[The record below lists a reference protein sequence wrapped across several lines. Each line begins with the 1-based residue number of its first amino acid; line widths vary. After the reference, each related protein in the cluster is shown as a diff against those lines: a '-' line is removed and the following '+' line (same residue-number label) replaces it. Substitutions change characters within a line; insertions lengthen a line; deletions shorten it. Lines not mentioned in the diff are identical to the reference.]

1 MGSQVKADEKYEF
14 HENTFKKAILATA
27 KSTDDEK
34 SSILNI
40 KLIFMH
46 LKSQSKKLD
55 NDVENVLKKLLSTI
69 PAENAGNIIDD
80 IEAIIAVKLD
90 IGINKVLVN
99 YLADVLTDNENDV
112 LRKKSYKILNQNRHL
127 LSEESKNVVEN
138 EQLITTKRVSY
149 ENFLQ
154 HIKNGFKVNVSFFN
168 ELDLQTAKTI
178 EIISE
183 IEKREVQKIPKCF
196 VKRYLDF
203 INSLTFKSESLI
215 LIASVLIEGGYVTL
229 KFAL

>member
-14 HENTFKKAILATA
+14 HENTFKKAILTTA
-27 KSTDDEK
+27 ESTDDEK

-46 LKSQSKKLD
+46 LKSKSKKLD

-69 PAENAGNIIDD
+69 PAENAGSIIDD

-154 HIKNGFKVNVSFFN
+154 HIKIFN
-168 ELDLQTAKTI
+168 F
-178 EIISE
+178 
-183 IEKREVQKIPKCF
+183 QK
-196 VKRYLDF
+196 
-203 INSLTFKSESLI
+203 
-215 LIASVLIEGGYVTL
+215 
-229 KFAL
+229 